1 MYVNC
6 GYLNPSLQGYADHSH
21 PMVVICCGE
30 YRLKTRP
37 FFQTV
42 RPDGWQDYQLL
53 YVAAGKAHFVFEGQ
67 EQVLSAGSLFLYR
80 PGQAQHYWYRLEDQP
95 DICWVHF
102 TGSQAEPLLKK
113 YNLFQQSPA
122 MSVGT
127 LPEIKQHFQLMI
139 RELQLRRPYFEESLA
154 ALMNRLLL
162 LAGRQQSDR
171 TALHSGTQEKM
182 EEAVAYFH
190 AHFSQDLR
198 VDAYARSLHIS
209 TAWFIHAFT
218 RHTGQ
223 TPNQYLL
230 SLRIASAQSLLE
242 QTGDT
247 VTEIAASVGYDNPLY
262 FSRLFKKQ
270 TGLSPRQYREKSAR
284 I

>member
-1 MYVNC
+1 
-6 GYLNPSLQGYADHSH
+6 
-21 PMVVICCGE
+21 
-30 YRLKTRP
+30 
-37 FFQTV
+37 
-42 RPDGWQDYQLL
+42 
-53 YVAAGKAHFVFEGQ
+53 
-67 EQVLSAGSLFLYR
+67 
-80 PGQAQHYWYRLEDQP
+80 
-95 DICWVHF
+95 
-102 TGSQAEPLLKK
+102 
-113 YNLFQQSPA
+113 
-122 MSVGT
+122 
-127 LPEIKQHFQLMI
+127 
-139 RELQLRRPYFEESLA
+139 
-154 ALMNRLLL
+154 
-162 LAGRQQSDR
+162 
-171 TALHSGTQEKM
+171 M

-190 AHFSQDLR
+190 EHFSQDLR

-247 VTEIAASVGYDNPLY
+247 VTEIAAIVGYDNPLY